1 MGRCIDLYD
10 RVQQLEVDWLGN
22 DIQKRIISS
31 ITASLLLAREPVDE
45 QDQSNERRAAGEKFL
60 TVLREAWEDH
70 QLCMGMITDVFMYM
84 VCWQS
89 FQSIYGCGAAVGAN
103 TRLDIVGPSDHERTS
118 EAVYLRRSNGLVP
131 RVRITVESAR
141 GL

>member
-22 DIQKRIISS
+22 DIQKRIVSS

-45 QDQSNERRAAGEKFL
+45 QDQSSERRAAGEKFL
-60 TVLREAWEDH
+60 AVLKEAWEDH

-84 VCWQS
+84 VCWQPFRSMGCGS
-89 FQSIYGCGAAVGAN
+89 FQG
-103 TRLDIVGPSDHERTS
+103 
-118 EAVYLRRSNGLVP
+118 
-131 RVRITVESAR
+131 
-141 GL
+141 

>member
-1 MGRCIDLYD
+1 MASSLKEIHTKNASSLSFEELYRKAYRIVLMGRCIDLYD

-70 QLCMGMITDVFMYM
+70 QL
-84 VCWQS
+84 
-89 FQSIYGCGAAVGAN
+89 
-103 TRLDIVGPSDHERTS
+103 
-118 EAVYLRRSNGLVP
+118 
-131 RVRITVESAR
+131 
-141 GL
+141 